1 MNCFISYIGATQ
13 ADETL
18 SAMDSTMIYPALN
31 VHLFHHIKHYG
42 VASVPRNNNHN
53 IKTNLKKA
61 FFEVTSLVTLAAC
74 CKLLIPHKISQLHML
89 F

>member
-18 SAMDSTMIYPALN
+18 SVIYPAHN
-31 VHLFHHIKHYG
+31 VHLFHHIKHDG

-53 IKTNLKKA
+53 IKTNLKKS
-61 FFEVTSLVTLAAC
+61 VL
-74 CKLLIPHKISQLHML
+74 
-89 F
+89 

>member
-18 SAMDSTMIYPALN
+18 SAMDSAMIYPALN

-53 IKTNLKKA
+53 IKTN
-61 FFEVTSLVTLAAC
+61 F
-74 CKLLIPHKISQLHML
+74 
-89 F
+89 

>member
-42 VASVPRNNNHN
+42 VASVPRNINHN
-53 IKTNLKKA
+53 IKTNLKKS
-61 FFEVTSLVTLAAC
+61 VL
-74 CKLLIPHKISQLHML
+74 
-89 F
+89 

>member
-13 ADETL
+13 ADET